1 MAWSPQ
7 ILAQIL
13 EDGRKAA
20 ETGMSPAACPY
31 IDDMRNERLDAWV
44 EGYRAGTA
52 AAASD
57 LPGELNPL

>member
-52 AAASD
+52 AD
-57 LPGELNPL
+57 LPGELDPL

>member
-1 MAWSPQ
+1 MAWSPH

-31 IDDMRNERLDAWV
+31 VDDMRNERLDAWV

-52 AAASD
+52 AAQSD
-57 LPGELNPL
+57 PLGQINRL